1 MRNYIYIIF
10 SVLFLAC
17 GEKKDYTIL
26 GVWEG
31 GDGEIVY
38 LHTDYSDGA
47 RYIDS
52 AVVEKGKFLL
62 TKPIENAGKYI
73 LKIPHCLA
81 ELMLDGQPVEV
92 KVESSAGGRFVSVKN
107 PSLEQNVLEQSLV
120 LQQECINIMSKT
132 EEEQKR
138 HIEKL
143 DEFILTH
150 LDKIAAI
157 YMINWLIPMQYPLD
171 KVESYYDRMHPK
183 YRESRIGQAIRT
195 TLDEIKSTSMGNIAP
210 EIDLQTPGG
219 ESVKLSSL
227 RGHYVLLD
235 FWASWCGPCCAE
247 MPTLKAIYDKYKKNG
262 LEIYSVSLD
271 DDREAWVDKIN
282 QLGLNW
288 TNVSSLKRSACP
300 VARVYRIVAIPK
312 IYLLDPDGRI
322 IAIDVRGE
330 ELKAKVA
337 SLFN

>member
-1 MRNYIYIIF
+1 MKNYIYIIF
-10 SVLFLAC
+10 SILFLAC
-17 GEKKDYTIL
+17 EGKKEYTIL

-31 GDGEIVY
+31 GDGESIY
-38 LHTDYSDGA
+38 LRTDDGA
-47 RYIDS
+47 RSIDS

-62 TKPIENAGKYI
+62 TKPIEDTGKYI
-73 LKIPHCLA
+73 LDIPYCFA
-81 ELMLDGQPVEV
+81 EVMLCGQPVEV
-92 KVESSAGGRFVSVKN
+92 RVESGASGRFVSVKN
-107 PSLEQNVLEQSLV
+107 PSQEQNILEQSIV
-120 LQQECINIMSKT
+120 LQRESINVMGKT
-132 EEEQKR
+132 GEEQKR

-143 DEFILTH
+143 DNFILTH
-150 LDKIAAI
+150 LDKMAAI

-171 KVESYYDRMHPK
+171 KVEGYYDHMRPEL
-183 YRESRIGQAIRT
+183 RTSRIGQAIKT
-195 TLDEIKSTSMGNIAP
+195 TLDEIKSTSIGSVAP
-210 EIDLQTPGG
+210 EIELQTPEG

-247 MPTLKAIYDKYKKNG
+247 MPTLKTVYDKYKENG
-262 LEIYSVSLD
+262 LKIYSVSLD
-271 DDREAWVDKIN
+271 NSREAWVNKIN
-282 QLGLNW
+282 ELGLNW
-288 TNVSSLKRSACP
+288 INVSSLKGSTCP
-300 VARVYRIVAIPK
+300 AVQAYRIVGIPR